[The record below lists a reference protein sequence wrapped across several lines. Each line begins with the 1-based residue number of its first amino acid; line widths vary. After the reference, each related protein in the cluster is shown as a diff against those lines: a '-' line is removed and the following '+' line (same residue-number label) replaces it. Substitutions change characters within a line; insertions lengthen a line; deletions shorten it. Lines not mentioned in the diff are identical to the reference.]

1 MKIEL
6 FEFSCFFYFFVTIR
20 VPDLISLCKPGIK
33 IELSSFLTEAW
44 LGSLTCSSISS
55 MISRWFLG
63 LRILLIRCEFDLEF
77 CCLRDNLDGT
87 GRTSGSII
95 SGSISLTASLLIIF
109 AISITVAFLRF
120 NFFFSDFSY
129 FFLKYFCA
137 FQYILQML
145 L

>member
-6 FEFSCFFYFFVTIR
+6 FEFSCSFYFFVTIS

-33 IELSSFLTEAW
+33 IELSSFLNEAW
-44 LGSLTCSSISS
+44 LASLTCSETSS
-55 MISRWFLG
+55 MTSRWFLG
-63 LRILLIRCEFDLEF
+63 LRILLICYEFDLDL

-87 GRTSGSII
+87 GRTSGSKT
-95 SGSISLTASLLIIF
+95 SGSISLTASLLMIF
-109 AISITVAFLRF
+109 TIYITVAFLPF
-120 NFFFSDFSY
+120 NFFFSAFSY
-129 FFLKYFCA
+129 LFLKYFCA